1 MSPTSRDLFKI
12 AHACA
17 RKVDLPR
24 KLRSY
29 PSFSEIEEQC
39 ETEYEDLLAVLH
51 EDEIFE
57 PVDIDRQQ
65 QIVDQITEA
74 LPAARR
80 ELIEELVDNHARHV
94 WLQQEAAYHLGLA
107 VGLRISRDGA
117 DSALRNREQGEQD
130 EDEGNGD
137 GGPDDEGQ
145 IH

>member
-1 MSPTSRDLFKI
+1 MSLTSRDLLKL

-17 RKVDLPR
+17 GKVDLPR

-39 ETEYEDLLAVLH
+39 EGEYEDLLAALH

-57 PVDIDRQQ
+57 QVDLDRQQ
-65 QIVDQITEA
+65 QIVDQITDP
-74 LPAARR
+74 LPETTR
-80 ELIEELVDNHARHV
+80 ELVEELVDNHARHV

-107 VGLRISRDGA
+107 MGLRISRDGA
-117 DSALRNREQGEQD
+117 DSALRNREQD
-130 EDEGNGD
+130 DDNANGD
-137 GGPDDEGQ
+137 SGPDDEDQ

>member
-1 MSPTSRDLFKI
+1 MSLTSRDLLKL

-17 RKVDLPR
+17 GKADLPP

-39 ETEYEDLLAVLH
+39 ETEYEDLLAALH

-65 QIVDQITEA
+65 QIVDHLTDELPEA
-74 LPAARR
+74 KR

-107 VGLRISRDGA
+107 MGLRISRDGA
-117 DSALRNREQGEQD
+117 DRALRDREQDD
-130 EDEGNGD
+130 EDANGD
-137 GGPDDEGQ
+137 GGPDDEGE